1 MRVGITYDLRL
12 DYLAEGYGEEETAEF
27 DQPGTIDAVEGALQL
42 LGYETDR
49 IGHVRNLAKRLVAG
63 DRWDLVFNFAEGLRG
78 IGREAQVPALLEAY
92 GIPHTFSDTLVLSLA
107 LHKAMAKRVIRDLGI
122 PTPDF
127 AVVEKIR
134 DVEGIRLPYPL
145 FAKPMAEGTG
155 KGITAANKIRTR
167 EELAARC
174 EYLLN
179 VYKQP
184 VLVETFLSGREFTV
198 GILGT
203 GSAARAVGAMEII
216 FLATAEKD
224 VYSYVNKEE
233 CEQRIEYRRGEGPIA
248 EEAKMVALAAHVGLG
263 CLDASRVDV
272 RADADGRIH
281 FIEINPLAGLH
292 PQHSDLPILCTQT
305 GIEYISLIRAIM
317 ESALERVTAHEAP
330 RVAAG

>member
-1 MRVGITYDLRL
+1 MKVGITYDLRL
-12 DYLAEGYGEEETAEF
+12 DYLAEGYSEEETAEF

-167 EELAARC
+167 EDLAARC
-174 EYLLN
+174 DS
-179 VYKQP
+179 P
-184 VLVETFLSGREFTV
+184 CWSRRSSPA
-198 GILGT
+198 
-203 GSAARAVGAMEII
+203 GSSRWGFWEQGAPPGPWARWRS
-216 FLATAEKD
+216 FSWLPL
-224 VYSYVNKEE
+224 
-233 CEQRIEYRRGEGPIA
+233 RRT
-248 EEAKMVALAAHVGLG
+248 
-263 CLDASRVDV
+263 S
-272 RADADGRIH
+272 
-281 FIEINPLAGLH
+281 
-292 PQHSDLPILCTQT
+292 
-305 GIEYISLIRAIM
+305 IR
-317 ESALERVTAHEAP
+317 T
-330 RVAAG
+330 